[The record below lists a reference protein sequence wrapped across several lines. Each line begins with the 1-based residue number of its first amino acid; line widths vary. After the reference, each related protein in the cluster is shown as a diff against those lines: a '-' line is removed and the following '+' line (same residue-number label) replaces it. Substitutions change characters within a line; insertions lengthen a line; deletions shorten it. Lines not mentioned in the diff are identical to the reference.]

1 MVKCVD
7 IVKMKQSIMSTNN
20 LCGTY
25 HAKETPFTV
34 QFLSA
39 ELMVMTLSS
48 IKLGVTVTTG
58 ADLRR

>member
-39 ELMVMTLSS
+39 ELMVMFSS